1 MESKLEH
8 LIERIK
14 KDGIAEAK
22 KSAEEII
29 KAAKKEAE
37 EILRKAR
44 EDGKKIV
51 EQAGKEADKLKS
63 NAEAALRQAARDT
76 ILVTKEKL
84 IKLCDAVLRQEVSE
98 RLEPEFMRELIL
110 KIVSQ
115 WGEKKQLEVLVAEAD
130 LKQLQQL
137 IFTKSREYLKDTVTI
152 KVDKGISN
160 GFRIGLK
167 DEAVYYD
174 ITDVSI
180 GEFLSEFLNPGI
192 RAILDKT

>member
-1 MESKLEH
+1 

-14 KDGIAEAK
+14 QDGIAEAK
-22 KSAEEII
+22 KSADEIVT
-29 KAAKKEAE
+29 AAKKEAE
-37 EILRKAR
+37 GILKKAR
-44 EDGKKIV
+44 DDGKKIV
-51 EQAGKEADKLKS
+51 EQADKEADKLQS
-63 NAEAALRQAARDT
+63 NAEAALKQAARDT

-84 IKLCDAVLRQEVSE
+84 IKLCDAVLKQEVGKS
-98 RLEPEFMRELIL
+98 LEPEFMQELIL

-115 WGEKKQLEVLVAEAD
+115 WGAKNQLEVLIAEGD

-137 IFTKSREYLKDTVTI
+137 LFTKSREHLKDTVTI

-167 DEAVYYD
+167 DDAVYYD
-174 ITDVSI
+174 ITDASM

-192 RAILDKT
+192 REILDKT

>member
-22 KSAEEII
+22 KSADEIVA
-29 KAAKKEAE
+29 AAKKEADG
-37 EILRKAR
+37 ILKIAR

-51 EQAGKEADKLKS
+51 DQAGKEADKLQS
-63 NAEAALRQAARDT
+63 NAEAALKQAARDT

-84 IKLCDAVLRQEVSE
+84 IKLCDAVLKQEVGK
-98 RLEPEFMRELIL
+98 RLEPEFIKELIL

-115 WGEKKQLEVLVAEAD
+115 WGEKNQLEVLVAEGD
-130 LKQLQQL
+130 LKKLQQL
-137 IFTKSREYLKDTVTI
+137 LFTKSREHLKDTVTI
-152 KVDKGISN
+152 KVDKGISK

-167 DEAVYYD
+167 DDAVYYD
-174 ITDVSI
+174 ITDASI
-180 GEFLSEFLNPGI
+180 GEFLGEFLNRSI
-192 RAILDKT
+192 REILDKT

>member
-29 KAAKKEAE
+29 TTAKREAE
-37 EILRKAR
+37 GILKKAR
-44 EDGKKIV
+44 EDGKIII
-51 EQAGKEADKLKS
+51 EQAGKEADKLHS
-63 NAEAALRQAARDT
+63 NAEAALKQAARDT

-84 IKLCDAVLRQEVSE
+84 IKLCDAVLKKEVGA
-98 RLEPEFMRELIL
+98 RLDPEFIKELIL

-115 WGEKKQLEVLVAEAD
+115 WGGKNQLEVLVAEGD
-130 LKQLQQL
+130 IKKLQQF
-137 IFTKSREYLKDTVTI
+137 IFTKSHERLKDTVTI
-152 KVDKGISN
+152 KVDKGISK

-167 DEAVYYD
+167 DDAVYYD
-174 ITDVSI
+174 FTDASI
-180 GEFLSEFLNPGI
+180 GAFLSEFLNPSI
-192 RAILDKT
+192 RAMLDKA